1 MMKACAWDK
10 ERVNGVESSRM
21 WSRAVQPHVF
31 LVTTSSHL
39 SRFCIPTFI
48 LLTVIYCIGHC
59 SYPQP
64 AFSSWCFSLSE
75 ILGMVQFGIVWGSS
89 ATCDSAIP
97 AALFACQ
104 RTSPGRIRQYQSD
117 KCFDAQSYT
126 VCSTTVTGVAT
137 STTLRKQSI
146 PDCGPPDGA
155 FGVPLYAQTAAPN
168 LHSNI
173 HCVGSVWKQCLYHFD
188 FLCFNGATL
197 WSSSP
202 PANRRCRPLPSHG
215 PLCTR
220 RIPCYGGAP
229 TARRWC
235 PLAAIGVGQHFPV
248 YKLLHMLDLL

>member
-1 MMKACAWDK
+1 
-10 ERVNGVESSRM
+10 VL
-21 WSRAVQPHVF
+21 F
-31 LVTTSSHL
+31 VT
-39 SRFCIPTFI
+39 
-48 LLTVIYCIGHC
+48 
-59 SYPQP
+59 
-64 AFSSWCFSLSE
+64 
-75 ILGMVQFGIVWGSS
+75 
-89 ATCDSAIP
+89 

-104 RTSPGRIRQYQSD
+104 RTSPGRIRHYQSD
-117 KCFDAQSYT
+117 KCFDTQSYT
-126 VCSTTVTGVAT
+126 VCSTTVTGITT
-137 STTLRKQSI
+137 STTLRR
-146 PDCGPPDGA
+146 PPDGA
-155 FGVPLYAQTAAPN
+155 YGVPLYAQTAAPN

-173 HCVGSVWKQCLYHFD
+173 HCVGSVWKQRLYRFD

-248 YKLLHMLDLL
+248 YKLLHMLDLLERHPLLLRCVLKDATEDLTRPTFCFAVK